1 MEQIFLLTIKA
12 DEQHP
17 ERQKGKVSREGERWE
32 EDVEEGKIGDGPV
45 VLVLRQRQT
54 MAMGHAGLFG
64 HSPFKVT
71 SRALIGFAPFSADEM
86 MTQLST
92 NQNWTKGS
100 FSD

>member
-1 MEQIFLLTIKA
+1 MEQIFLSTIKA
-12 DEQHP
+12 YEQHP
-17 ERQKGKVSREGERWE
+17 ERQRGKGSREGERWE
-32 EDVEEGKIGDGPV
+32 EDVEESKIGDDPV

-54 MAMGHAGLFG
+54 RAMGHAGLFG

-71 SRALIGFAPFSADEM
+71 SRALIGFFPFSTHEM

-100 FSD
+100 FGD